1 MANTS
6 ISLTSLDFADYKNSL
21 KTFLQSQ
28 DRFTDYNFDGSNLS
42 VILDLLAY
50 NTYQNAFY
58 MNMIGS
64 EMFLDTAQQR
74 DSVVLRAKELN
85 YTPRSFRSSSANVSL
100 TITPTDSNISLI
112 TIPKGTSFT
121 SKAGSNNYTFSTDQM
136 ITVTSGNGV
145 FIADNVSIYEGTY
158 VTDTFVV
165 QPSSNTDRQKFVLSN
180 PTIDTTSLTVTGL
193 ENNGANTVSYKLAS
207 NILDLKTDSNVYF
220 LQGSENSKFE
230 LLFGDNVVGK
240 KPLDGSA
247 IIVEYR
253 STNGQLPNG
262 VSKFTPNGQIGGTS
276 NVIVTTV
283 SSASGGDIAEDIESI
298 RRNAPRFYA
307 TQDRA
312 VTVKDYETLFTV
324 NYPEIQAISVYGG
337 EDASPPQ
344 YGSVLISMK
353 IANFDAVP
361 TSKKTEYTT
370 FISTRAPLTIR
381 PVFIEPNYTYVSV
394 NSNVKYNVNQT
405 SLNPEDIN
413 TLVTD
418 AIQNYNLT
426 NLNNFK
432 ATLLYSRLV
441 NQIDNAHAS
450 IVSNETDYVLMK
462 KIVPSTS
469 TQKNYTIEFN
479 TALDDA
485 LPSQPLN
492 HIASDRHTVYSTKF
506 YYSGQLVSL
515 EDDGVGKMRIV
526 SENANGEHT
535 TLLDIGTVDYTNGRI
550 LLNNFLTT
558 NYVGDAIRIY
568 VMPRSKDNSS
578 NKNTILE
585 IPNDEINVTV
595 QIVRQ

>member
-28 DRFTDYNFDGSNLS
+28 DRFKDYNFDGSNLS

-361 TSKKTEYTT
+361 TSKKAEYTT

-485 LPSQPLN
+485 LPPQPLN

-568 VMPRSKDNSS
+568 VMPNGKDNSS

>member
-28 DRFTDYNFDGSNLS
+28 DRFKDYNFDGSNLS

-353 IANFDAVP
+353 IANFDAIP

-441 NQIDNAHAS
+441 NQIDNADAS

-485 LPSQPLN
+485 LPPQPLN
-492 HIASDRHTVYSTKF
+492 HKASDRHTVYSTKF

-568 VMPRSKDNSS
+568 VMPKSKDNSS

>member
-145 FIADNVSIYEGTY
+145 FIANNVSIYEGTY

-568 VMPRSKDNSS
+568 VMPKGKDNSS

>member
-1 MANTS
+1 M
-6 ISLTSLDFADYKNSL
+6 
-21 KTFLQSQ
+21 
-28 DRFTDYNFDGSNLS
+28 
-42 VILDLLAY
+42 
-50 NTYQNAFY
+50 
-58 MNMIGS
+58 
-64 EMFLDTAQQR
+64 
-74 DSVVLRAKELN
+74 
-85 YTPRSFRSSSANVSL
+85 
-100 TITPTDSNISLI
+100 
-112 TIPKGTSFT
+112 
-121 SKAGSNNYTFSTDQM
+121 
-136 ITVTSGNGV
+136 
-145 FIADNVSIYEGTY
+145 
-158 VTDTFVV
+158 
-165 QPSSNTDRQKFVLSN
+165 
-180 PTIDTTSLTVTGL
+180 
-193 ENNGANTVSYKLAS
+193 
-207 NILDLKTDSNVYF
+207 
-220 LQGSENSKFE
+220 
-230 LLFGDNVVGK
+230 
-240 KPLDGSA
+240 
-247 IIVEYR
+247 
-253 STNGQLPNG
+253 PNG

-353 IANFDAVP
+353 IANFDAIP

-441 NQIDNAHAS
+441 NQIDNADAS

-568 VMPRSKDNSS
+568 VMPKSKDNSS
-578 NKNTILE
+578 NRNTILE

>member
-28 DRFTDYNFDGSNLS
+28 DRFKDYNFDGSNLS

-353 IANFDAVP
+353 IANFDAIP

-485 LPSQPLN
+485 LPPQPLN
-492 HIASDRHTVYSTKF
+492 HKASDRHTVYSTKF

>member
-28 DRFTDYNFDGSNLS
+28 DRFKDYNFDGSNLS

-253 STNGQLPNG
+253 
-262 VSKFTPNGQIGGTS
+262 
-276 NVIVTTV
+276 
-283 SSASGGDIAEDIESI
+283 
-298 RRNAPRFYA
+298 
-307 TQDRA
+307 
-312 VTVKDYETLFTV
+312 
-324 NYPEIQAISVYGG
+324 
-337 EDASPPQ
+337 
-344 YGSVLISMK
+344 
-353 IANFDAVP
+353 
-361 TSKKTEYTT
+361 
-370 FISTRAPLTIR
+370 
-381 PVFIEPNYTYVSV
+381 
-394 NSNVKYNVNQT
+394 
-405 SLNPEDIN
+405 
-413 TLVTD
+413 
-418 AIQNYNLT
+418 
-426 NLNNFK
+426 
-432 ATLLYSRLV
+432 
-441 NQIDNAHAS
+441 
-450 IVSNETDYVLMK
+450 
-462 KIVPSTS
+462 
-469 TQKNYTIEFN
+469 
-479 TALDDA
+479 
-485 LPSQPLN
+485 
-492 HIASDRHTVYSTKF
+492 
-506 YYSGQLVSL
+506 
-515 EDDGVGKMRIV
+515 
-526 SENANGEHT
+526 
-535 TLLDIGTVDYTNGRI
+535 
-550 LLNNFLTT
+550 
-558 NYVGDAIRIY
+558 
-568 VMPRSKDNSS
+568 
-578 NKNTILE
+578 
-585 IPNDEINVTV
+585 
-595 QIVRQ
+595 